1 VKTRAF
7 HLCVLLAA
15 VLATACNLAPKY
27 HVPVAEVPVSF
38 KETNGWKT
46 AQPSDGQI
54 KGNWWEIFNDTQLNQ
69 LETQVAISNQN
80 VAAAFESFLAARDV
94 AKEARAAYF
103 PTVTVDPAYTRSR
116 SPKSIIGAAA
126 RASSAG
132 PTTASLYQLPAEAS
146 WQPDLFGNIRNTV
159 RQSTYAAQVSAAQ
172 LENLRLSAQAELAS
186 DYFQMRAQDELI
198 QLYETTVKD
207 YQDSVNLTKTLA
219 ATGIDSDLDV
229 AQADSLLQTT
239 LAQATALGV
248 LRAQLEHAIAVLIGR
263 PASEFSLKPMPLD
276 ARPPQIP
283 VGLPSQ
289 LLERRPDI
297 AAAERAVAEAN
308 AGIGISRAAFFPTL
322 SLTGTAGFE
331 SSAISSLL
339 NASSFYWSIGGN
351 LAETVFDAGKRKA
364 ANDQAWANYRSA
376 AATYRETALTA
387 FQQVEDYL
395 AALRILEFEA
405 AQQEVAIKAAQ
416 RNYDLALYRYKIG
429 INSYLNV
436 ITAQETLLGNRQTAV
451 SIQQQQMTSAVQLI
465 MAIGGGWDASELPS
479 PRQVFQGATAA
490 AK

>member
-1 VKTRAF
+1 
-7 HLCVLLAA
+7 
-15 VLATACNLAPKY
+15 
-27 HVPVAEVPVSF
+27 
-38 KETNGWKT
+38 
-46 AQPSDGQI
+46 
-54 KGNWWEIFNDTQLNQ
+54 
-69 LETQVAISNQN
+69 
-80 VAAAFESFLAARDV
+80 
-94 AKEARAAYF
+94 
-103 PTVTVDPAYTRSR
+103 
-116 SPKSIIGAAA
+116 
-126 RASSAG
+126 
-132 PTTASLYQLPAEAS
+132 
-146 WQPDLFGNIRNTV
+146 
-159 RQSTYAAQVSAAQ
+159 
-172 LENLRLSAQAELAS
+172 
-186 DYFQMRAQDELI
+186 M
-198 QLYETTVKD
+198 
-207 YQDSVNLTKTLA
+207 
-219 ATGIDSDLDV
+219 
-229 AQADSLLQTT
+229 
-239 LAQATALGV
+239 
-248 LRAQLEHAIAVLIGR
+248 
-263 PASEFSLKPMPLD
+263 
-276 ARPPQIP
+276 
-283 VGLPSQ
+283 
-289 LLERRPDI
+289 ERRPDI

-308 AGIGISRAAFFPTL
+308 AGIGITRAAFFPTL

-436 ITAQETLLGNRQTAV
+436 ITAQEALLGNRQTAV

-479 PRQVFQGATAA
+479 PHQVFHGTTAA